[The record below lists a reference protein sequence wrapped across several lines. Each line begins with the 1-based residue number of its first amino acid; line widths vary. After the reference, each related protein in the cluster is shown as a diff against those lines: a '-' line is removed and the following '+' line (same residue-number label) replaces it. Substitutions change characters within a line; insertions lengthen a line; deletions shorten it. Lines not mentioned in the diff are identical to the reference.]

1 MTSPRDRLRIL
12 QLVIAEA
19 LDLDRISAARQILE
33 SATDEQ
39 VQEVLRVLAEQ
50 VAKGS
55 GLLFAFAL
63 FVDWSLK

>member
-1 MTSPRDRLRIL
+1 MNSPRDRLRIL

-19 LDLDRISAARQILE
+19 LDIDRISAARQILE

-50 VAKGS
+50 VARGS
-55 GLLFAFAL
+55 GLLFAFTL
-63 FVDWSLK
+63 FIDWS